1 MIALAEQSTLL
12 YRAPLR
18 VAAARTEE
26 ELLDTLEGTLR
37 GLYRNMRRHA
47 LYISDGRNDLV
58 SVAERGQSRSRDAP
72 RLLESLKARLPGERE
87 RRAIARARRFPSL
100 EDGSGALLSA
110 PLFDS
115 RSLTGLIVIEA
126 TSSSDFTPIDLDVL
140 KGIAAMLSLALQ
152 RLHFRASG
160 PTHPDAERDR
170 KAASQ
175 VQRRLMG
182 PSLPANTGV
191 TADARYLPA
200 LGVGGDFY
208 EVTDLGDDQVGG
220 AIGDVSGKGVAAAL
234 IMSRVSS
241 DVRRALK
248 SGVGP
253 STVLREVNST
263 LTDVESEVFVTASCF
278 RLDVNL
284 RKLTVANAGHI
295 PVFVRRAGGDVFT
308 FGPSSGTPLGMM
320 PCEYADEE
328 IYLAP
333 LDIVL
338 LVTDGLME
346 AFDRPR
352 DRLGVER
359 VLRILKHAPPD
370 PKIVN
375 ALLLQAVNRAK
386 RSRPLDDLTLVALRL
401 EHR

>member
-1 MIALAEQSTLL
+1 MVALSEQSALL
-12 YRAPLR
+12 YRAPLL
-18 VAAARTEE
+18 VAAAQTRA
-26 ELLDTLEGTLR
+26 ELVDTLESTLR
-37 GLYRNMRRHA
+37 GLYRSIRRHA
-47 LYISDGRNDLV
+47 LYLSDDRDDLV
-58 SVAERGQSRSRDAP
+58 AVAEQP
-72 RLLESLKARLPGERE
+72 ESLFPNAPSLLDSLRARLPAERE
-87 RRAIARARRFPSL
+87 RRALARARRFPSL
-100 EDGSGALLSA
+100 GGGSEALLSA
-110 PLFDS
+110 PLLDS
-115 RSLTGLIVIEA
+115 GRLAGLIVIEA
-126 TSSSDFTPIDLDVL
+126 TSSCNFTPSDLEVL
-140 KGIAAMLSLALQ
+140 KGIAALFSLALQ
-152 RLHFRASG
+152 RLRSG
-160 PTHPDAERDR
+160 AAGPSRQDAERDR
-170 KAASQ
+170 RDASR
-175 VQRRLMG
+175 VQRLLLGR
-182 PSLPANTGV
+182 SLRADTGV
-191 TADARYLPA
+191 TVDARYLPA
-200 LGVGGDFY
+200 LDVGGDFY
-208 EVTDLGDDQVGG
+208 EVTDLGDGQVGG

-328 IYLAP
+328 IDLAP

-375 ALLLQAVNRAK
+375 ARLLQAVNRAK